1 MSNYNK
7 SFNYQ
12 NGLQVDDDHLVVNP
26 NGLVGIG
33 TSVPEKLLDVRGSA
47 SISGIL
53 TSFGVNVGAAISV
66 GPSIIIDAASGIITA
81 TKFVGAAGDLSG
93 IVAIATDGF
102 VAQAGSL
109 STTAKVGISTDNP
122 VFELQVG
129 GDPNTQIGF
138 GVTGGNVLI
147 SGITTTQDLVVT
159 GILTTKDLVTTGLS
173 TFSTVSVTG
182 FTTTNDFFTSGLS
195 TFTGN
200 IDANGN
206 LDVDGTTELDGLNVD
221 GSSTLDA
228 VTTDGLL
235 DINAGGQANTFKIE
249 DLTSGRVVL
258 AGTDGEIEDSAN
270 LTFDGSTLTV
280 TGGVTVSTN
289 IDVDGQ
295 TQLDELNVAGVTTF
309 NDDVKFTGDNYDL
322 QWDKSDDALEFGD
335 NTFAV
340 FGGSGD
346 LKIRHNTTVS
356 PNISQITNRTD
367 SELEIVA
374 NQFTIKSGTGDKDFL
389 TATVG
394 AATTIFYDN
403 QIRLETIGAGVS
415 VFNELQIASL
425 DGGTSA
431 LSTSFASIRYGD
443 ESGGA
448 TNSTRRSLDFINYDS
463 GNINYYLNA
472 GGFNGSGNYNWHR
485 GFGNELMTLTG
496 IGSLGIG
503 VNDPISLLHV
513 EGTSR
518 FTGSAVFTNSVEV
531 QSLTGNVTPTQVNV
545 SGLSTFVGVVTA
557 KNVFTDNLFSKN
569 HDVSGIATANTGH
582 ITGTLS
588 VGGAPKNGQNF
599 DVNDGS
605 VFGGA
610 VNRFFINSTGEVGIK
625 TTTIPIGITV
635 NASDASVAAKAVGVG
650 TVTLRSSVDLA
661 DAGTIT
667 TRFMIPPRV
676 SSTERGSLSGVVAGA
691 MIYNT
696 TDNRLEYYNGSAW
709 RQVTDAAI

>member
-66 GPSIIIDAASGIITA
+66 GPNIIIDAASGIITA
-81 TKFVGAAGDLSG
+81 TKFVGAASDLSG
-93 IVAIATDGF
+93 IIAISTDGF

-147 SGITTTQDLVVT
+147 SGITTTQDLIVT

-173 TFSTVSVTG
+173 TFPTVSVTG
-182 FTTTNDFFTSGLS
+182 FTTTNHFFVSGVS
-195 TFTGN
+195 TFTDN
-200 IDANGN
+200 INLDAN
-206 LDVDGTTELDGLNVD
+206 LDVDGITELDGLNVT
-221 GSSTLDA
+221 GISTLDA

-235 DINAGGQANTFKIE
+235 DINSGGQANTFKIE

-289 IDVDGQ
+289 IDIDGQ
-295 TQLDELNVAGVTTF
+295 TQVDELNVAGVSTF
-309 NDDVKFTGDNYDL
+309 NSSITI
-322 QWDKSDDALEFGD
+322 
-335 NTFAV
+335 
-340 FGGSGD
+340 GSG
-346 LKIRHNTTVS
+346 
-356 PNISQITNRTD
+356 
-367 SELEIVA
+367 
-374 NQFTIKSGTGDKDFL
+374 
-389 TATVG
+389 ATVG
-394 AATTIFYDN
+394 FGTSAFFPDGKGIIFGNDDDFSIMHDGN
-403 QIRLETIGAGVS
+403 HSVIKDGGTGNLIFMSSLLTVNNPSNTENIARFGVTESSPTNTVELFHNNVKKFITVGSGVS

-472 GGFNGSGNYNWHR
+472 GGFNGSGNYNWHK
-485 GFGNELMTLTG
+485 GFGNELMILTG

-503 VNDPISLLHV
+503 INDPIALLHV

-518 FTGSAVFTNSVEV
+518 FTGSAVFTSSVEV
-531 QSLTGNVTPTQVNV
+531 ESLTGNVTPTQVNV

-557 KNVFTDNLFSKN
+557 KNVFTDNLFSEN
-569 HDVSGIATANTGH
+569 HDVSGIATAGTGH
-582 ITGTLS
+582 VKGTLS
-588 VGGAPKNGQNF
+588 VGGAPLNGQNF
-599 DVNDGS
+599 DVNDGA

-610 VNRFFINSTGEVGIK
+610 VNRFFVNSTGEVGIK
-625 TTTIPIGITV
+625 TTVIPTGISV

-676 SSTERGSLSGVVAGA
+676 SSTERGNLSGVVAGA

-709 RQVTDAAI
+709 RQITDAAI

>member
-12 NGLQVDDDHLVVNP
+12 NGLQVDDDNFVVNP

-66 GPSIIIDAASGIITA
+66 GPNIIIDAASGVITA

-93 IVAIATDGF
+93 IVAISTDGF

-138 GVTGGNVLI
+138 GVTQGNVLI
-147 SGITTTQDLVVT
+147 SGITTTRDLVVT

-173 TFSTVSVTG
+173 TFPTISVTG
-182 FTTTNDFFTSGLS
+182 LTTTNDFFTSGLS

-221 GSSTLDA
+221 GSSTFDA

-249 DLTSGRVVL
+249 DLTNGRVVL
-258 AGTDGEIEDSAN
+258 AGTGGEIEDSAN
-270 LTFDGSTLTV
+270 LIFDGSTLTV

-374 NQFTIKSGTGDKDFL
+374 NQFTIKSGTG
-389 TATVG
+389 
-394 AATTIFYDN
+394 
-403 QIRLETIGAGVS
+403 
-415 VFNELQIASL
+415 ELQIASL
-425 DGGTSA
+425 NGGTSS
-431 LSTSFASIRYGD
+431 LSTSFASIRYGT
-443 ESGGA
+443 ETGGA
-448 TNSTRRSLDFINYDS
+448 PYSNRRSLDFVNYDS

-472 GGFNGSGNYNWHR
+472 GGFNGTGDFFWHK
-485 GFGNELMTLTG
+485 GFNTTPLMALTG
-496 IGSLGIG
+496 IGGSLGIG
-503 VNDPISLLHV
+503 VTQPDALFHV
-513 EGTSR
+513 EGTSK
-518 FTGSAVFTNSVEV
+518 FTGSAEFTNTVEV
-531 QSLTGNVTPTQVNV
+531 QSLTGNVTPTQINV
-545 SGLSTFVGVVTA
+545 TGLSTFVGVVTA
-557 KNVFTDNLFSKN
+557 NNVFTDNLNSEN
-569 HDVSGIATANTGH
+569 VNVNGITTSLSGH
-582 ITGTLS
+582 ITGSLS
-588 VGGAPKNGQNF
+588 VGGAAANGQNLE
-599 DVNDGS
+599 VNDGS
-605 VFGGA
+605 VSAGGI
-610 VNRFFINSTGEVGIK
+610 NKFFITSTGEVGIK
-625 TTTIPIGITV
+625 TTILYTDLSI
-635 NASDASVAAKAVGVG
+635 NASDCIVATSAVGVG
-650 TVTLRSSVDLA
+650 TTSLRSAVDLGN
-661 DAGTIT
+661 AGSLAS
-667 TRFMIPPRV
+667 RFMIPPRV
-676 SSTERGSLSGVVAGA
+676 ASSDRGSLTNLVAGA

-709 RQVTDAAI
+709 RQITDAAI

>member
-12 NGLQVDDDHLVVNP
+12 NGLQVDDDHFVVNP

-66 GPSIIIDAASGIITA
+66 GPNIIIDAASGIITA

-109 STTAKVGISTDNP
+109 STTAKLGISTDNP

-138 GVTGGNVLI
+138 GVTQGNVLI

-173 TFSTVSVTG
+173 TFPTVSVTG
-182 FTTTNDFFTSGLS
+182 FTTTNHFFVSGVS
-195 TFTGN
+195 TFTSN

-221 GSSTLDA
+221 GASTLDA

-235 DINAGGQANTFKIE
+235 DINDGGQANTFKIE

-258 AGTDGEIEDSAN
+258 AGTGGEIEDSAN
-270 LTFDGSTLTV
+270 LTFNGSTLTV

-295 TQLDELNVAGVTTF
+295 TQVDELNVAGVSTF
-309 NDDVKFTGDNYDL
+309 NSPIIVGNGATVGFGTNAFFPDAVKANFGSADDL
-322 QWDKSDDALEFGD
+322 QIYHIDDGGGQSIISE
-335 NTFAV
+335 T
-340 FGGSGD
+340 GSGD
-346 LKIRHNTTVS
+346 LQLRGSDIQLRDATGSEIYLEATLNSGVDIKHD
-356 PNISQITNRTD
+356 NITKFI
-367 SELEIVA
+367 
-374 NQFTIKSGTGDKDFL
+374 
-389 TATVG
+389 TVG
-394 AATTIFYDN
+394 S
-403 QIRLETIGAGVS
+403 GVS

-425 DGGTSA
+425 NGGTSA

-472 GGFNGSGNYNWHR
+472 GGFNGSGNYNWHK

-503 VNDPISLLHV
+503 INDPISLFHV

-531 QSLTGNVTPTQVNV
+531 ESLTGNVTPTQVNV

-557 KNVFTDNLFSKN
+557 KNVFTDNLFSEN
-569 HDVSGIATANTGH
+569 HDVSGIATAGTGH

-588 VGGAPKNGQNF
+588 VGGAPKNGQNL

-605 VFGGA
+605 VYGGA
-610 VNRFFINSTGEVGIK
+610 VNRFFVNSTGEVGIK
-625 TTTIPIGITV
+625 TTVIPTGISV
-635 NASDASVAAKAVGVG
+635 NASDASIAALAVGVG
-650 TVTLRSSVDLA
+650 TQTLRSSVDLA

-667 TRFMIPPRV
+667 TRFMLPPKV
-676 SSTERGSLSGVVAGA
+676 TATQRGNLSGVVAGA
-691 MIYNT
+691 MIYNI

-709 RQVTDAAI
+709 RQITDAAI